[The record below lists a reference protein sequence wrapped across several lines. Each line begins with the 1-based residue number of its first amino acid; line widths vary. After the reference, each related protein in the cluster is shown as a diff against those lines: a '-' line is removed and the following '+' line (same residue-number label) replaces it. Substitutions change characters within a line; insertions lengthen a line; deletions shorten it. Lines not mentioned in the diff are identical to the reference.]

1 MIQNKRKSMKS
12 NIINIDPEIM
22 GGTPVF
28 MGTRVPI
35 QTLFDNLE
43 EMTLDNF
50 LVNYP
55 TVSRQQVID
64 LLHIAAKKTIPKTRK
79 YYAAAS

>member
-1 MIQNKRKSMKS
+1 MKS

-22 GGTPVF
+22 GGIPVF

-43 EMTLDNF
+43 EMTVDNF
-50 LVNYP
+50 LINYP
-55 TVSRQQVID
+55 TVTRQQVID
-64 LLHIAAKKTIPKTRK
+64 LLHIAAKKNN
-79 YYAAAS
+79 S